1 MMKPY
6 RVISI
11 DWDYLIGASAEE
23 RCRLFPD
30 GGNECIPSMLQ
41 DIIWIG
47 RYAEQ
52 ELQDIKVDTQ
62 ALEVIKS
69 FLKKSC
75 SNLNLCIVYDSHK
88 YLFDEVVNNILP
100 NQPLELIN
108 IDFHHDCYTYTDYE
122 INCGNWANHLFKDTS
137 FRSSCKEDKYYWV
150 GRADS
155 DPIDTP
161 MSNVHMLS
169 ASDLL
174 TLENFDC
181 DLLFICRS
189 SMWSP
194 PHLDEDFIE
203 LYQWVD
209 KNIVPVEVN
218 ITGSRYTEE
227 FKQQVEQNRNMIT
240 NLLHPQE

>member
-6 RVISI
+6 RVLSI
-11 DWDYLIGASAEE
+11 DWDYLIDASAET

-30 GGNECIPSMLQ
+30 GGNENLPQMLQ
-41 DIIWIG
+41 SIIWIG

-52 ELQDIKVDTQ
+52 RLQNIKVDSQ
-62 ALEVIKS
+62 ALETIKT

-75 SNLNLCIVYDSHK
+75 TNLELCTVYDSHK

-137 FRSSCKEDKYYWV
+137 FRNSCKEDKYYWV
-150 GRADS
+150 GREDS

-161 MSNVHMLS
+161 MSNVHILS
-169 ASDLL
+169 ANDLF

-194 PHLDEDFIE
+194 PHLDGDFIE

-227 FKQQVEQNRNMIT
+227 LKQQVEQNRNMIT